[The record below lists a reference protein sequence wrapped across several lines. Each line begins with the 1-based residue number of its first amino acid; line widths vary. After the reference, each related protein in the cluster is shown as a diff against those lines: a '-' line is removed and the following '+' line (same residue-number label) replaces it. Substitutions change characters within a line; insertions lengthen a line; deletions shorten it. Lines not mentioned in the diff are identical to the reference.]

1 MAAWAEVSVLVPR
14 ERLDVLSARMMELGA
29 VGLQEDL
36 PPGTAPQYRQPW
48 EKGPAP
54 APPSM
59 VLLRGWWP
67 GEGFAAG
74 WGGLEGAL
82 AVLAGAAPRWTPVR
96 DEDWAETWRAAFQ
109 RVEISP
115 EVAVA
120 PPWLARPGDL
130 VIDPGMAFGTG
141 EHPTTRACLR
151 WTDRLGC
158 AGGTCLDVGT
168 GSGVVALLAARRG
181 MAARGIDIDADA
193 VAASRENALRNG
205 VSAEFDDT
213 PLQRVPGRYDLVVAN
228 IFAEVL
234 VRLAPELARRT
245 GRWLV
250 LAGILSDRADAVV
263 AAMTAQGLLPYAR
276 EDEGEW
282 VALVLER
289 PQDAG

>member
-1 MAAWAEVSVLVPR
+1 MAAWAEVSVMVAR
-14 ERLDVLSARMMELGA
+14 ERLDLLSTRMMDLGA

-36 PPGTAPQYRQPW
+36 PPGTAPQYKQPW
-48 EKGPAP
+48 EKGP
-54 APPSM
+54 PPPPPPV

-74 WGGLEGAL
+74 WGELERAI
-82 AVLAGAAPRWTPVR
+82 ARAAGAAPRWVPVR

-109 RVEISP
+109 RVEISA

-120 PPWLARPGDL
+120 PPWLAREGDL

-151 WTDRLGC
+151 WTDRLAQ
-158 AGGTCLDVGT
+158 AGGSCLDVGT

-193 VAASRENALRNG
+193 VAASRENAARNG
-205 VSAEFDDT
+205 VVADFDDT
-213 PLQRVPGRYDLVVAN
+213 PLQRVPGRFDLVVAN

-234 VRLAPELARRT
+234 VRLAPDLARRT

-250 LAGILSDRADAVV
+250 LAGILADRADAVL
-263 AAMTAQGLLPYAR
+263 AAMGAQGLVLQAR

-282 VALVLER
+282 VALVLQR
-289 PQDAG
+289 PEGAG